1 MANYGIATD
10 SLPMFLG
17 SECVIALIKTIKLKY
32 RDVHKDITYHIDFA
46 SNTTQERL
54 NDFEKKGWI
63 DVVESVI
70 PLDDLFVFVGVQS
83 LQVNNTDAS
92 LNIVRFRH
100 KGGKTQ
106 ARIAVTSR
114 QSLIRERYNNLDNY
128 VEIFIFRRLSVVTPN
143 QGYGVHI
150 YDSQGNLKY
159 KDGLNLLTNI
169 RKIPVYFNDL
179 SNVEPSLFSPPPF
192 SEEKNPQLKNL
203 GTNIAVLQSTNCI
216 RTECYLSGRSW
227 QYYGNKWT
235 PSLKKDGTVKLS
247 GVDSFLISGIKRSYP
262 SYAKGGA
269 YIDNVICS
277 DHIIVIDKPA

>member
-1 MANYGIATD
+1 MANYGILTD

-17 SECVIALIKTIKLKY
+17 NECVITLLKTIRLKY
-32 RDVHKDITYHIDFA
+32 RDIHKDIIYRIDFA

-63 DVVESVI
+63 DVAESVI

-83 LQVNNTDAS
+83 LEVDKTDVS

-114 QSLIRERYNNLDNY
+114 QPLIQERYNNLDNY

-159 KDGLNLLTNI
+159 KDGLKLLTNI
-169 RKIPVYFNDL
+169 RKVPVYFNHVNHADPL
-179 SNVEPSLFSPPPF
+179 RFAPPPF
-192 SEEKNPQLKNL
+192 LEKK
-203 GTNIAVLQSTNCI
+203 STA
-216 RTECYLSGRSW
+216 
-227 QYYGNKWT
+227 
-235 PSLKKDGTVKLS
+235 KK
-247 GVDSFLISGIKRSYP
+247 FRHEY
-262 SYAKGGA
+262 
-269 YIDNVICS
+269 CS
-277 DHIIVIDKPA
+277 ATIDKLYTYRVFCDRKELDILWGSMDSIFKKRWYS

>member
-17 SECVIALIKTIKLKY
+17 SECVITLVKTIRLKY
-32 RDVHKDITYHIDFA
+32 RDIQKDIEYNIDAA

-63 DVVESVI
+63 DVVESLI

-114 QSLIRERYNNLDNY
+114 KSLIREQYKNLDNY

-179 SNVEPSLFSPPPF
+179 SNVKPSLFSPHPF
-192 SEEKNPQLKNL
+192 SEGKNPQLKNL

-216 RTECYLSGRSW
+216 RTVCCLSGRNW
-227 QYYGNKWT
+227 VYYGDGWA

-247 GVDSFLISGIKRSYP
+247 EIDSFFISGIKRSYP
-262 SYAKGGA
+262 SYANGGA